1 MANYTDLNPAGIPNK
16 DYFDIVV
23 SDLNV
28 NTDYNFQFRWQ
39 YQDKTYGEWSATK
52 LIRTNT
58 ETTPGKPLFVSGEL
72 TSGTGFI
79 RINWSGN
86 DVTGTPM
93 TGLKQV
99 NVWIRGGAFGATS
112 VKTAHFFTSPGIK
125 TIPVPFGEY
134 YVKLQ
139 AETVLGTLSPFS
151 DEQSVWVLKKPQ
163 EVTSVS
169 GTWVKDDG
177 TSKTDALKISFTFD
191 PSLETTS
198 NTNVNADYFII
209 KLTANSKTKE
219 FYAPVNKAS
228 SSQSYYLSASENK
241 ANFGLFSSQFTI
253 SIQVRDTFGQT
264 SDVVTQQSLTYTT
277 PLDVPIITATAETLS
292 YSVTWNQQ
300 TGKPLDQIYV
310 YEDTGTGYVQVAQG
324 SGNPIRVPT
333 TNTLQRSV
341 KAKFY
346 DSNGF
351 DTSFSNIVTV
361 TPNAAVTI
369 DGTGPAN
376 VTTVTTSGGLDS
388 SGTIGFNGY
397 ADISWNSVTGGGIRG
412 YRIRYK
418 ATTSSIYSY
427 ADSPG
432 AGTAYKLTGLG
443 AGLTYEIAV
452 ATYDEY
458 NNTSSSYIS
467 GTNVEVGGTPYIA
480 NTVDVTG
487 FFRAKA
493 NSGDADS
500 TAFKFGYGVD
510 TGKRG
515 LVFNANNYWYI
526 DSNQSASLKV
536 GGSTTNY
543 IQWDGAKFTIDGN
556 LQAKQGTFSGNVQ
569 LASGASVYSGTL
581 TGETSETSVVNGV
594 TITTRKSGGSL
605 SGAGYILNSSGL
617 TFNSASIPN
626 ITTIDASNG
635 KLSTSSATIG
645 GWDVN
650 ASTISKNGISLN
662 SSGTIIANNGA
673 YYVGIKPQ
681 SSATTDVV
689 LWAGQSSDGSSANFR
704 VEASGKL
711 RANGATLTGDLE
723 ITSGSTFDKINAKA
737 VVFRQDAV
745 PTALAKG
752 DIWIDTN
759 DSNKMYVATGAGTGL
774 TTATPTAGVW
784 ALSQDSAAAAYA
796 AQQAAEAAATADGK
810 AVTAN
815 GRAQKFDSVTGN
827 IIGNVIVSQTGGS
840 IYANKSSYASNDTG
854 WFLGWNPTGGGNYTP
869 VLNIG
874 GTTAYI
880 KWSGDALSI
889 KGPII
894 ATSFESTN
902 ASTGN
907 GIKITSS
914 TIGSTAFDQI
924 TLDTGG
930 VTRLSL
936 SANSSGGVI
945 FGAGT
950 QTISMGNTGTIGLS
964 ANGSTSQVSIT
975 TNAGLGATVTFGTNG
990 SVVNST
996 GYTAVGKSF
1005 RNILAGG
1012 GPLSDGAAATGYL
1025 EGDIYLVI

>member
-52 LIRTNT
+52 LIKTQA
-58 ETTPGKPLFVSGEL
+58 ESTPGKPLFVSGEL

-86 DVTGTPM
+86 DTTGTPM

-99 NVWIRGGAFGATS
+99 NVWIRGGSFGATS
-112 VKTAHFFTSPGIK
+112 IKTAHFFTSPGVK

-139 AETVLGTLSPFS
+139 AETILGTLSPFS
-151 DEQSVWVLKKPQ
+151 DEQSIWVLKKPQ

-177 TSKTDALKISFTFD
+177 TSKTDALKISFTFN

-198 NTNVNADYFII
+198 NTNVNADYFLIN
-209 KLTANSKTKE
+209 LTANGKTKT

-228 SSQSYYLSASENK
+228 SSQEYYLSASENK

-277 PLDVPIITATAETLS
+277 PLDVPVISATEETLS

-412 YRIRYK
+412 YRIRFRPV
-418 ATTSSIYSY
+418 TNPVSNYSY

-432 AGTAYKLTGLG
+432 SGTAYRLTGLG

-467 GTNVEVGGTPYIA
+467 GTNVAVGGTPYIA
-480 NTVDVTG
+480 STVDVTG

-617 TFNSASIPN
+617 TFNSSTIPN

-662 SSGTIIANNGA
+662 SSGTIVANNGA

-681 SSATTDVV
+681 SAAPTDIV

-704 VEASGKL
+704 VEAGGKL
-711 RANGATLTGDLE
+711 WASGATLTGDID
-723 ITSGSTFDKINAKA
+723 ITSGSTFNKINAKA

-759 DSNKMYVATGAGTGL
+759 DSNKMYVATGAGTNL
-774 TTATPTAGVW
+774 TTDNPVGVW
-784 ALSQDSAAAAYA
+784 ALSQDSAAAAFAASQA
-796 AQQAAEAAATADGK
+796 AQSAATA
-810 AVTAN
+810 N
-815 GRAQKFDSVTGN
+815 LRAQKFDSVTGDMISGVSVTTTGN
-827 IIGNVIVSQTGGS
+827 IYG
-840 IYANKSSYASNDTG
+840 NKSSYASDTTG
-854 WFLGWNPTGGGNYTP
+854 WFLGWRSLGAGNFTP
-869 VLNIG
+869 ALNIG
-874 GTTAYI
+874 GSTSYI
-880 KWSGDALSI
+880 KWDGSALSI
-889 KGPII
+889 KGPIV

-902 ASTGN
+902 SSAGN
-907 GIKITSS
+907 GISITSQTVS
-914 TIGSTAFDQI
+914 GGTYDQI
-924 TLDTGG
+924 EFSAGG
-930 VTRLSL
+930 TQKLRF
-936 SANSSGGVI
+936 SANASGAVIWGPSSNSN
-945 FGAGT
+945 
-950 QTISMGNTGTIGLS
+950 ISMPNGSSIQIV
-964 ANGSTSQVSIT
+964 ANGF
-975 TNAGLGATVTFGTNG
+975 AGATVTFASTGA
-990 SVVNST
+990 VVNGV
-996 GYTAVGKSF
+996 GYSATDKSF
-1005 RNILAGG
+1005 RNIIASTTT
-1012 GPLSDGAAATGYL
+1012 LSDGATATGYL
-1025 EGDIYLVI
+1025 VGDIYLVY

>member
-52 LIRTNT
+52 KIKTSI
-58 ETTPGKPLFVSGEL
+58 ESEPGKPRFLPEEL
-72 TSGTGFI
+72 TTENGFI
-79 RINWSGN
+79 KITWSGK
-86 DVTGTPM
+86 DM
-93 TGLKQV
+93 TGATMTGIKQV
-99 NVWIRGGAFGATS
+99 NVWIKGGTFGATY
-112 VKTAHFFTSPGIK
+112 VKTAHFFTNPGVK
-125 TIPVPFGEY
+125 TIVLPSGEY

-151 DEQSVWVLKKPQ
+151 NEQSAWVLKKPQ
-163 EVTSVS
+163 AVTSVS
-169 GTWVKDDG
+169 GTWVKDDN
-177 TSKTDALKISFTFD
+177 TTKTDTLKISFTFD
-191 PSLETTS
+191 PNLETSS
-198 NTNVNADYFII
+198 NSNINANYFII
-209 KLTANSKTKE
+209 KLTANGKTKE
-219 FYAPVNKAS
+219 FYAPVNKTS
-228 SSQSYYLSASENK
+228 SSQSYYLSAPENK

-253 SIQVRDTFGQT
+253 SVQVKDTFGQT
-264 SDVVTQQSLTYTT
+264 SDVVTQQSLTYTS
-277 PLDVPIITATAETLS
+277 PLDVPVISATEETLS
-292 YSVTWNQQ
+292 YSITWNQQ

-333 TNTLQRSV
+333 TNTLQRFV

-369 DGTGPAN
+369 DGTGPDN
-376 VTTVTTSGGLDS
+376 VATVTTSGGLDS
-388 SGTIGFNGY
+388 SGIIGFNGY

-412 YRIRYK
+412 YRIRFRPV
-418 ATTSSIYSY
+418 TNPVSNYSY

-432 AGTAYKLTGLG
+432 SGTAYRLTALG

-467 GTNVEVGGTPYIA
+467 GTNVQVGGTPYIA
-480 NTVDVTG
+480 STVDVTG

-515 LVFNANNYWYI
+515 LVFNTNNYWYI

-536 GGSTTNY
+536 GGATTNY

-581 TGETSETSVVNGV
+581 TGETNDTSVVNGV

-617 TFNSASIPN
+617 TFNSSTVPN

-645 GWDVN
+645 GWEVD
-650 ASTISKNGISLN
+650 SSKIFKNGISLN
-662 SSGTIIANNGA
+662 STGTIIANNGA

-681 SSATTDVV
+681 VSTVDDIV
-689 LWAGQSSDGSSANFR
+689 LWAGQSSTGGTVSSGANFR
-704 VEASGKL
+704 VSAAGVLYST
-711 RANGATLTGDLE
+711 GAVLTGNLK
-723 ITSGSTFDKINAKA
+723 ITSGDTFNQINTISGKA
-737 VVFRQDAV
+737 DQA
-745 PTALAKG
+745 AL
-752 DIWIDTN
+752 D
-759 DSNKMYVATGAGTGL
+759 
-774 TTATPTAGVW
+774 
-784 ALSQDSAAAAYA
+784 
-796 AQQAAEAAATADGK
+796 AQQAALDAEAADAVAVAAKDKADIADGK
-810 AVTAN
+810 ATSANLKASKFNEQGKLIGGVEVTT
-815 GRAQKFDSVTGN
+815 TGN
-827 IIGNVIVSQTGGS
+827 IFSTKTSYGDTTG
-840 IYANKSSYASNDTG
+840 G
-854 WFLGWNPTGGGNYTP
+854 WFLGWTGSFP
-869 VLNIG
+869 ALNIG
-874 GTTAYI
+874 GANSYLKYDTASD
-880 KWSGDALSI
+880 KLDI
-889 KGPII
+889 KGKLTTTGT
-894 ATSFESTN
+894 AGSYTSNTLTIDGGEISANQVVRLNSTN
-902 ASTGN
+902 VEVSGTNFTVSTN
-907 GIKITSS
+907 GTTEIFGTIKLS
-914 TIGSTAFDQI
+914 GSTTFYGFNNSIGVNTDV
-924 TLDTGG
+924 GG
-930 VTRLSL
+930 TSTKNIRNIWIRSNLIA
-936 SANSSGGVI
+936 ANSDSGVI
-945 FGAGT
+945 
-950 QTISMGNTGTIGLS
+950 
-964 ANGSTSQVSIT
+964 
-975 TNAGLGATVTFGTNG
+975 
-990 SVVNST
+990 
-996 GYTAVGKSF
+996 
-1005 RNILAGG
+1005 
-1012 GPLSDGAAATGYL
+1012 
-1025 EGDIYLVI
+1025 GDVWLQYE